1 MLSKY
6 GNDYYAKIGQD
17 GGTAP
22 KTKPSGFAYMKEHGQ
37 TEKHLAAS
45 RLGGSISKPNR
56 RKNQDGVE

>member
-1 MLSKY
+1 
-6 GNDYYAKIGQD
+6 
-17 GGTAP
+17 
-22 KTKPSGFAYMKEHGQ
+22 MKEHGQ